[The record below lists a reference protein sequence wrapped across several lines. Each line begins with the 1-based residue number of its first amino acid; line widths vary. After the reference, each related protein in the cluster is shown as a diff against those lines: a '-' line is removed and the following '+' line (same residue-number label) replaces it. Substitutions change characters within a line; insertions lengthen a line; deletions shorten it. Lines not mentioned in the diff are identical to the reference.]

1 MHGVNPYAIK
11 VIAEKGID
19 ISHNKSKLIDED
31 YLRSCDYVVTLC
43 GDARDKCPYTPNSV
57 KKEHWPLADPAQIIG
72 SEETKLVG
80 FRQVRDEIENRVV
93 KLYKNIQEK
102 KSC

>member
-11 VIAEKGID
+11 VMAEKGID

-43 GDARDKCPYTPNSV
+43 GDAMQGISA
-57 KKEHWPLADPAQIIG
+57 LILQI
-72 SEETKLVG
+72 V
-80 FRQVRDEIENRVV
+80 
-93 KLYKNIQEK
+93 
-102 KSC
+102 